1 MEHHPARSPAS
12 GDAVPQILRMWL
24 RAFRPHVTG
33 PTWQNLLV
41 LVMGA
46 LLAPGKRTVST
57 CLRMTGRAEATN
69 FTVYH
74 QVLNRG
80 RWKGRTL
87 ARTLL
92 DLVVAA
98 LVPEGPVIIG
108 VDDTVERRWGPRIA
122 ARGIYRDPLRSSH
135 GHFVKTSG
143 LRRLSFMVLAPVPW
157 AGRIKA
163 LPVLTLLAPS
173 ERADAKAGRRHKL
186 LTDWARQ
193 GMLQPWLPG
202 RRIIFVGDAS
212 FAVIPCSRSG
222 PDPGGARDADQPPPP
237 RRQPLRPARG
247 AHCPHPGKA
256 GAERAAPAQ
265 ALGGAR

>member
-1 MEHHPARSPAS
+1 
-12 GDAVPQILRMWL
+12 MWL

-80 RWKGRTL
+80 RWKGRAL

-108 VDDTVERRWGPRIA
+108 VDDTIERRWGPRIA

-143 LRRLSFMVLAPVPW
+143 LRWLSFMVLAPVPW

-212 FAVIPCSRSG
+212 FAVIRLLTLWPGSRR
-222 PDPGGARDADQPPPP
+222 GAR
-237 RRQPLRPARG
+237 R
-247 AHCPHPGKA
+247 
-256 GAERAAPAQ
+256 
-265 ALGGAR
+265 